1 MSTFVLTNL
10 QTFWWYLRDTGG
22 IARDEEKLYFRI
34 DQVLIHNYASP
45 QTIFLFFYFFAN
57 ISRLEIYQALW
68 IQFLLIILS
77 LFLQI
82 TSSDTAE
89 TAASSKVLNSKI
101 HYWTLDLISLTANF
115 CFASVV
121 DTICCGW
128 LKLYSIF
135 VVYKILNWYFWFA
148 TKNLAFFPY
157 ICINLK
163 IPLSWISRHFFTS
176 PASLCYQTV
185 SIYMFLPCSTN
196 IFWQQK

>member
-1 MSTFVLTNL
+1 LFWLQLCSNVCLKSEIKFNWKSNMSTFVLTNL

-89 TAASSKVLNSKI
+89 TAASSKVLKSKI
-101 HYWTLDLISLTANF
+101 LCLNYWTLTLNF
-115 CFASVV
+115 
-121 DTICCGW
+121 
-128 LKLYSIF
+128 L
-135 VVYKILNWYFWFA
+135 
-148 TKNLAFFPY
+148 
-157 ICINLK
+157 
-163 IPLSWISRHFFTS
+163 
-176 PASLCYQTV
+176 
-185 SIYMFLPCSTN
+185 
-196 IFWQQK
+196 